1 MKPKFSVHID
11 VVTAHCIRVNFSQ
24 PLCPQTN
31 LKFGD
36 LQRYEG
42 VTVYNKNTNTGI
54 LLVFTPVW
62 DYRDVVEEI
71 TSLLVSEGFDKDKIL
86 ETTNL

>member
-11 VVTAHCIRVNFSQ
+11 VITAHCVRINFSQ
-24 PLCPQTN
+24 PLCFQTN
-31 LKFGD
+31 LKFTE

-62 DYRDVVEEI
+62 DYKDVVEEVI
-71 TSLLVSEGFDKDKIL
+71 TLLVSEGFDEKKIL
-86 ETTNL
+86 VTANV